1 VLRHGEGAGIWVPT
15 TLVPL
20 SIASWASNRFMPV
33 TITSLLPEVF
43 NLGGVLGLGPGGTTL
58 RVGDA
63 T

>member
-1 VLRHGEGAGIWVPT
+1 
-15 TLVPL
+15 
-20 SIASWASNRFMPV
+20 MPV

-43 NLGGVLGLGPGGTTL
+43 SLGGELGLVSGGTML